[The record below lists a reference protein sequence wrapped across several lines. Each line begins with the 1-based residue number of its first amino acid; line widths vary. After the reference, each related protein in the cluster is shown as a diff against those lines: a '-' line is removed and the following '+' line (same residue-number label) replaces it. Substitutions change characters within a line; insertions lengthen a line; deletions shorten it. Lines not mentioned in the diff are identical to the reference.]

1 MKLAFSLLW
10 VCLLPL
16 STKDSG
22 QAAKAAE
29 SDQPIYRHAYYLFLA
44 GNARGCEECYVP
56 LLITV
61 EPLEQVANAPAKE
74 RCVLIT
80 TYERNSIWHNEG
92 TVTVAAGDIEAAQ
105 RIVSL
110 RERKYRYQEISS
122 AEALRLLMNPM
133 GTIPISRPMLP
144 KAEVRGPSLE
154 ELISDFRSVK

>member
-1 MKLAFSLLW
+1 MHRSRFARRSTACRLILLQGGRLRPFLSYVRPGELFPGTGGNLKLAFSLLW

-61 EPLEQVANAPAKE
+61 EPL
-74 RCVLIT
+74 
-80 TYERNSIWHNEG
+80 
-92 TVTVAAGDIEAAQ
+92 
-105 RIVSL
+105 
-110 RERKYRYQEISS
+110 
-122 AEALRLLMNPM
+122 
-133 GTIPISRPMLP
+133 
-144 KAEVRGPSLE
+144 
-154 ELISDFRSVK
+154 